1 MKDINYGKY
10 IFITAHSSHKMLQ
23 FYIEDDSDIFDHRFD
38 LRVDRLYMLPYRT
51 YDLSTQP
58 QDKQDVIISAIQTIN
73 KSDIDS
79 KLLLLGI
86 IENSCKLIG
95 CNQYNKFNE
104 NISKYTQKENI

>member
-1 MKDINYGKY
+1 MRDINYGKY
-10 IFITAHSSHKMLQ
+10 IFILSYSNHKMLQ
-23 FYIEDDSDIFDHRFD
+23 FYIENDTNIFHHRFKLQTD
-38 LRVDRLYMLPYRT
+38 VSYMLPYRT
-51 YDLSTQP
+51 YDLSNQP
-58 QDKQDVIISAIQTIN
+58 QDKQELIISMIQNIN
-73 KSDIDS
+73 KSDIDT